1 MAETNYSYS
10 PQPELLQQQP
20 PQKQAVDIIDPID
33 HLPLRLLRSDT
44 VAPAPNRS
52 ISAIDWLPDFS
63 GHSWLAYGASSL
75 LVISH
80 FPSSPQQ
87 VLIGPVLRQVFELSG
102 SPSSPVA
109 SVSWSPVT
117 PSIGEVAAG
126 ADNSVFLF
134 SHNSAGSKG
143 SFCWSQNAVLVQST
157 KVEAISWTGSGD
169 GIVVGGTVLTLWRR
183 KNRYWEIA
191 WKFKRNLPQNLVS
204 ATWSIDG
211 LFAAAAYPGE
221 LCSDGEDSAN
231 KSVTVCYST
240 GTSEYAT
247 IELVHPQHVSL
258 IQWRPLACRQTD
270 TGAKHLMRH
279 VLLTSCLDGTVR
291 LWAEAGDRMAREF
304 NEADSGQESQCR
316 TFSVAAVIEINKTL
330 NGRLGVDI
338 FLRWATE
345 VDGFCRNQQG
355 ANQFFDDG
363 DGNDKVGACEWLIGF
378 GPGKSVAFWA
388 VHGLDDISPS
398 RSPHVKFWRRQDL
411 QDLEARHDCMDD
423 SANFKDWILLR
434 NVVYSK
440 HHFHAPPNVCSLIH
454 CEPCDAI
461 VWSMLHSQPQN
472 ATENGSSDNLKMN
485 DIISCSGHS
494 GRILQLVIHPR
505 IYEVELAASLD
516 SKGLLIFWSVSA
528 LVDNDFSLSALNP
541 TWKVCGKLATHVLHA
556 RYTSIRWSPCLSRE
570 ERFLLLGHAGGID
583 CFLVQTSRT
592 GNQEIQCHRIC
603 TIPFTGHSAREDGPV
618 EVFSIPLSSTCKQFK
633 RFLVLGVWMKKFQAL
648 SWEVILHSSANL
660 EGEEYKFDDRKS
672 EMHFTWKFEST
683 FCGKQYFLGVGP
695 CSSHFPE
702 PHSQNEVTSYSI
714 LCDDSMIP
722 MLESSGLDDDP
733 YSEPPYLL
741 ATGCIDGSV
750 KLWRSISCE
759 QSTSGMPW
767 QLVGDFIAH
776 QGPVSSISLAANGRK
791 IATACIG
798 NQTNRNCVIL
808 VWDIIRLPGTGK
820 FLLEDELVV
829 DEDVVD
835 LSWLSLGNGQHI
847 LGACTQNQLLVY
859 AQKRSVCHSSMD
871 RRKSLD
877 RNWSCIAV
885 TRTLAPICDF
895 IWGPHV
901 SAVVVHDN
909 YFNVIS
915 QWSVLLDGKPQG
927 NFHHSLREEYQLQN
941 AQDSLCSLFVDD
953 YGCSF
958 EEFSSIHMQ
967 IKARCDLLSSNIT
980 LTKARL
986 GGGSSSIFGSW
997 SLVDVVDKLRGAL
1010 PVYHPEVLLSNI
1022 YSGNWKRAYVSVQH
1036 LVEHLA
1042 SSSCE
1047 KKCDTADHG
1056 YSVPQIPL
1064 PAYFE
1069 GHLSKDSTDK
1079 EFQWSSD
1086 SALPASQTFVFNSN
1100 FDSPNLMSSSSS
1112 KSEISSYVESLE
1124 KSNEL
1129 TGLTNIEKLQLVAIV
1144 DLLGEV
1150 KQSNSAYKDLD
1161 GPGRR
1166 FWVALIYQRLHF
1178 LRSFGRLPSVDELVT
1193 DSRMIGWAF
1202 HSDCDE
1208 TLVTCFLPSEPT
1220 WNEMRAL
1227 GFGFWFTNDTQLR
1240 KMMEKL
1246 ARSQYLKKKDP
1257 KDCALLYIALNRLQ
1271 VLAGLFKISKDE
1283 KDKPLVAFLSRNFQ
1297 EEKNKAAALKNA
1309 YVLMGRHQIELAIA
1323 FFLLGGDTSSAIS
1336 VCIKNLRDE
1345 QLALVICRL
1354 IESRGGP
1361 LHHHVITKFI
1371 LPSAVEKGDSWT
1383 VSLLEWELGNY
1394 SQSFL
1399 RMVDLT
1405 MGSTVNKTSFWSN
1418 HAAFED
1424 PDVGLFC
1431 FFLTTRNSMK
1441 NTIGEQNAAILSRWA
1456 TFLAATAFCRCGLP
1470 LEALE
1475 CLSSSTVSATD
1486 QGTLSNGG
1494 QAQTPEELQALF
1506 STDPFNWLSSDVA
1519 SYMESITKLD
1529 LSLQYLST
1537 LAREHPSWHG
1547 TAVDSAGPPQHD
1559 KSMEVF
1565 REKLYAGLASF
1576 EQKFSV
1582 SSSSVIKMV
1591 VVWLCNNGL
1600 WFTGCDI
1607 LLDHASPSHLQDEA
1621 YTVDGS
1627 NRHPILY
1634 NLLCRAIDGTSL
1646 VLSRFIV
1653 SCNITFYSQKL
1664 SDIKNEEFVEVTSI
1678 FSNLLRL
1685 YLQGITDKV
1694 SGLRYALRLFSR
1706 RSSMDIR
1713 KSLAI
1718 LDLFEYY
1725 MHFASAWFQHSSKGL
1740 LLMVQPLLITCTDG
1754 HTPYEVDTRNLKSIL
1769 HHISELLACNLST
1782 NDSGSGHED
1791 DKHVPCGQNGKK
1803 LPTLSNDEKWIA
1815 IGVCLWLHMSKLMK
1829 HKLHVLSIKLD
1840 HDCSAGQISSPPCS
1854 IAKIGSDGSNI
1865 NERPGDFS
1873 PILAKLLDAS
1883 LAHISSLHV
1892 KLLGSFLQ
1900 QEVKKRLPV
1909 PLITWL
1915 EDSHGAHA
1923 KISFQDVSA
1932 DVLNS
1937 KDEASTLDILWA
1949 SCADPKIISEG
1960 FVQENLDLRQFFDLK
1975 RSVSWIDLY
1984 KGTSEDRKLLGVS
1997 DHDAK
2002 LSSSVVN
2009 DEDGFSVKDLF
2020 TNFLNLLSSWQKDT
2034 VISPKISNF
2043 RNAREVHRQEGEL
2056 LEALCMNSNSK
2067 GEAAL
2072 ASSQKG
2078 IVFFNWA
2085 DSTPRSRDQPH
2096 YLWSEVDWPPH
2107 GCADDE
2113 STPVPT
2119 FVSPDVGLVKAAG
2132 LGGEVQVDQEESV
2145 YQPATAKD
2153 ISSRAISSHP
2163 SRPLFLV
2170 GSSNTHIYLWKYG
2183 KEIAA
2188 ATYGALPAGNLHPQ
2202 YALASIAA
2210 LQFDNSG
2217 DGFVSAALDGTVCS
2231 WQVEARGNSPTV
2243 SSLCFNSHALDVT
2256 YVGSSG
2262 SVVAAAGYSSN
2273 GANVVMWDTLAPPNT
2288 TSRTPILCHEGGARS
2303 ISAFDNDFGS
2313 GSISPLIVTGG
2324 KYGDVGLHDL
2334 RYITTGRSIQFS
2346 ASSSSS
2352 NGMLW
2357 YVPKAHLGSI
2367 TTIST
2372 VPQTSLF
2379 LTGSNDGDVK
2389 LWDAKAAKLV
2399 HHWPKLHERRT
2410 FVQPSSRG
2418 HSGVV
2423 RAGVTDIQV
2432 VPHGFVTCGGDGSV
2446 KLVQLGDLTQEDSN
2460 ETR

>member
-1 MAETNYSYS
+1 MAKTNYSYS

-52 ISAIDWLPDFS
+52 VSAIDWLPDFS

-134 SHNSAGSKG
+134 SHNSADSG

-338 FLRWATE
+338 FLSWATE

-485 DIISCSGHS
+485 DIISCSASSFSTIGHS

-683 FCGKQYFLGVGP
+683 FCGKQYFLVVGP

-733 YSEPPYLL
+733 YSEPPYVL

-847 LGACTQNQLLVY
+847 LGACTQNQLLLY

-941 AQDSLCSLFVDD
+941 AEDSLCSLFV
-953 YGCSF
+953 
-958 EEFSSIHMQ
+958 EFSSENVSR
-967 IKARCDLLSSNIT
+967 KDLTGNIT

-1399 RMVDLT
+1399 TMVDLT

-1475 CLSSSTVSATD
+1475 CLSSSAVSATD

-1582 SSSSVIKMV
+1582 SSSSVIKM
-1591 VVWLCNNGL
+1591 
-1600 WFTGCDI
+1600 
-1607 LLDHASPSHLQDEA
+1607 
-1621 YTVDGS
+1621 
-1627 NRHPILY
+1627 
-1634 NLLCRAIDGTSL
+1634 
-1646 VLSRFIV
+1646 
-1653 SCNITFYSQKL
+1653 
-1664 SDIKNEEFVEVTSI
+1664 
-1678 FSNLLRL
+1678 
-1685 YLQGITDKV
+1685 GITDKV

-1791 DKHVPCGQNGKK
+1791 DKHVPCGQN
-1803 LPTLSNDEKWIA
+1803 
-1815 IGVCLWLHMSKLMK
+1815 
-1829 HKLHVLSIKLD
+1829 
-1840 HDCSAGQISSPPCS
+1840 
-1854 IAKIGSDGSNI
+1854 
-1865 NERPGDFS
+1865 
-1873 PILAKLLDAS
+1873 
-1883 LAHISSLHV
+1883 
-1892 KLLGSFLQ
+1892 
-1900 QEVKKRLPV
+1900 
-1909 PLITWL
+1909 
-1915 EDSHGAHA
+1915 
-1923 KISFQDVSA
+1923 
-1932 DVLNS
+1932 
-1937 KDEASTLDILWA
+1937 
-1949 SCADPKIISEG
+1949 
-1960 FVQENLDLRQFFDLK
+1960 
-1975 RSVSWIDLY
+1975 
-1984 KGTSEDRKLLGVS
+1984 
-1997 DHDAK
+1997 
-2002 LSSSVVN
+2002 
-2009 DEDGFSVKDLF
+2009 
-2020 TNFLNLLSSWQKDT
+2020 
-2034 VISPKISNF
+2034 
-2043 RNAREVHRQEGEL
+2043 
-2056 LEALCMNSNSK
+2056 ALCMNSNSK

-2132 LGGEVQVDQEESV
+2132 LGGEVQEDHEESV

-2210 LQFDNSG
+2210 LQFDNLG

-2367 TTIST
+2367 TTVST
-2372 VPQTSLF
+2372 IPQTSLF